1 MWLKVPTKFSGT
13 IMTSAVGGRMQYPV
27 TVRETILLLIAVDSV
42 SRFDQDLQETETLKE
57 LSSYIT
63 QAHAHGKRAKEGG
76 EREECTGK
84 KEAWNEHRKKN
95 KIKLKK

>member
-1 MWLKVPTKFSGT
+1 
-13 IMTSAVGGRMQYPV
+13 MQYPV

-63 QAHAHGKRAKEGG
+63 EHVSNSHKHTRMERARRKG
-76 EREECTGK
+76 EREK
-84 KEAWNEHRKKN
+84 NAQVKRKRGMNTEK
-95 KIKLKK
+95 